1 VRRAATSEQ
10 NQFKQQSNNAREEI
24 MRSRNRTTLLLAAA
38 IGLLVTTTLTAEAQQ
53 IKLKFS
59 SFEPPTA
66 ALTARVMT
74 PWAAEVSKA
83 SGGNLQI
90 DMYPGGILGR
100 NPLTQLK
107 LVQDGVA
114 DIAWI
119 VLAYTPGRFDD
130 ADVVGLPFSTDNATE
145 ATAVL
150 TRMFARNELAGFDDL
165 KVLALA
171 ATPPVKIHATSPIL
185 AVADMKGKRVRA
197 TGDILV
203 KTVNRLGGV
212 PVTLG
217 GGQVAESLSRGVVD
231 ATLNNWGFVADFKVN
246 EVTSNHLIV
255 PLGSV
260 AVMIAMRK
268 EKFDALPAA
277 TKELIEKHSGD
288 VFSRRLAAVFD
299 EIEHKY
305 AEDIGKSGKNRVVA
319 PSAAELE
326 SWKTGLHPVVQ
337 EWREATPRNEKIYQS
352 FSAELAKHRAGQ

>member
-1 VRRAATSEQ
+1 
-10 NQFKQQSNNAREEI
+10 
-24 MRSRNRTTLLLAAA
+24 MRPRIGTTLLFAAA
-38 IGLLVTTTLTAEAQQ
+38 IGLLVSTSLTAEAQQ

-100 NPLTQLK
+100 NPLQQLK

-119 VLAYTPGRFDD
+119 VLGYTPGRFDD
-130 ADVVGLPFSTDNATE
+130 ADVVGLPFSTNSAME
-145 ATAVL
+145 ASVVL
-150 TRMFARNELAGFDDL
+150 TRMFARNEFAGFDDL

-171 ATPPVKIHATSPIL
+171 ATPPVKIHSTSPIL

-246 EVTSNHLIV
+246 EVSSNHLSV
-255 PLGSV
+255 PLGNV

-268 EKFDALPAA
+268 DKFDALPVEAR
-277 TKELIEKHSGD
+277 ESIEKHSGD
-288 VFSRRLAAVFD
+288 VFARRLATVFD
-299 EIEHKY
+299 EIEVKY
-305 AEDIGKSGKNRVVA
+305 AEEVGKSGKNKIVT
-319 PSAAELE
+319 PSQAELE
-326 SWKTGLHPVVQ
+326 SWKTALYPVVQ
-337 EWREATPRNEKIYQS
+337 EWREATPRNEKVYQS
-352 FSAELAKHRAGQ
+352 FSAELAKYRAGQ